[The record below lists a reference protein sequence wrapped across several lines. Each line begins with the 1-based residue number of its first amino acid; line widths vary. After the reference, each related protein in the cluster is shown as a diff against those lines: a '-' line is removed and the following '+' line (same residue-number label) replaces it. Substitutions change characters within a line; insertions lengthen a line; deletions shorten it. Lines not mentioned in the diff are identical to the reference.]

1 MPLFCVQHHE
11 SPRGETLRTCKPLS
25 LQDSS
30 YQDFKDAQKTL
41 KSGTEIGEAAK
52 RLSSKCFAPPP
63 MRDSPAT
70 CKR

>member
-1 MPLFCVQHHE
+1 MSSASFSASAGNEQTQLNRMMPDSMECAE
-11 SPRGETLRTCKPLS
+11 
-25 LQDSS
+25 DSS

-63 MRDSPAT
+63 RCCAAL
-70 CKR
+70 